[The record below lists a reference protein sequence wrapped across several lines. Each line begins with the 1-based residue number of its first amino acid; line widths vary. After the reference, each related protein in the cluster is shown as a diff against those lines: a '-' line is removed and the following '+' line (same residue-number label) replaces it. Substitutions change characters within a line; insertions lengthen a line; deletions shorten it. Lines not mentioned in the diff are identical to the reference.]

1 MSNVKCHAGLHVS
14 VTWNLFGLAIF
25 THIFHELH
33 VLSLIFFITR
43 WCKPFLEVV
52 HTTDSFPLQEWKFV
66 MAVITSVYAHLCN
79 VQKPPV
85 FLRKTLLSQVVIFRN
100 VHFKHLL
107 YIGGVYDFFSLV
119 FQDKTNMACFRRVL
133 MCYNPVACYYA
144 VFI

>member
-1 MSNVKCHAGLHVS
+1 
-14 VTWNLFGLAIF
+14 
-25 THIFHELH
+25 
-33 VLSLIFFITR
+33 
-43 WCKPFLEVV
+43 
-52 HTTDSFPLQEWKFV
+52 
-66 MAVITSVYAHLCN
+66 MAVIASVYAHLCN
-79 VQKPPV
+79 VQKPPI

-144 VFI
+144 VFIQGVCQRLAGLTMHQPRSVGTVCGSLLLPAITSFGLIAFGQLDPISNSKKIGMVSKAAP